1 MDGFRLKSGVSRE
14 CMLNGV
20 LVGVRDG
27 VGSDQRE
34 DEFLE
39 FRGA

>member
-1 MDGFRLKSGVSRE
+1 VDDFRLNSGIARE

-20 LVGVRDG
+20 LVGVRGG

-34 DEFLE
+34 EEFLE

>member
-1 MDGFRLKSGVSRE
+1 VDGFRLKPGIAHE
-14 CMLNGV
+14 CMLNGG
-20 LVGVRDG
+20 LVGVRGG

-34 DEFLE
+34 EEFLE